1 MLHIDNLSRSNSSI
15 KRKRG
20 WIWTVLYHF
29 LVWWHWHITAHIQTF
44 RFHQTNQIHYI
55 DMIIDHSGH
64 ELFRMGNRGWWHFTI
79 IYILRFGNPML
90 EIIIVC
96 NHKNV
101 IFVTQ
106 NLHSAMCSKY
116 FVGLVQQ
123 SLQEKL
129 CQQEIQLLR
138 MVEEIRENLL

>member
-1 MLHIDNLSRSNSSI
+1 M
-15 KRKRG
+15 
-20 WIWTVLYHF
+20 
-29 LVWWHWHITAHIQTF
+29 ATF
-44 RFHQTNQIHYI
+44 HNNIH
-55 DMIIDHSGH
+55 
-64 ELFRMGNRGWWHFTI
+64 LK
-79 IYILRFGNPML
+79 RFGNPML
-90 EIIIVC
+90 EIIIIC

-101 IFVTQ
+101 IFV
-106 NLHSAMCSKY
+106 NLHFAMCSKY

>member
-1 MLHIDNLSRSNSSI
+1 M
-15 KRKRG
+15 
-20 WIWTVLYHF
+20 
-29 LVWWHWHITAHIQTF
+29 ATF
-44 RFHQTNQIHYI
+44 HNNIH
-55 DMIIDHSGH
+55 
-64 ELFRMGNRGWWHFTI
+64 LK
-79 IYILRFGNPML
+79 RFGNPML
-90 EIIIVC
+90 EIIIVVC

-106 NLHSAMCSKY
+106 NFHFAMCSKY

>member
-1 MLHIDNLSRSNSSI
+1 
-15 KRKRG
+15 
-20 WIWTVLYHF
+20 
-29 LVWWHWHITAHIQTF
+29 
-44 RFHQTNQIHYI
+44 
-55 DMIIDHSGH
+55 MIIDHSGH
-64 ELFRMGNRGWWHFTI
+64 ELFRIGNRGWRHFTI

-90 EIIIVC
+90 DIIIVH
-96 NHKNV
+96 NHTNV

-106 NLHSAMCSKY
+106 NLHFAMCSKY
-116 FVGLVQQ
+116 FVGLVVQQ